1 MQSHCKLKCNKDQ
14 GATQSPAIS
23 PFPFFS
29 YPAFFLQVW
38 NPVAAEAEQGE
49 TC

>member
-1 MQSHCKLKCNKDQ
+1 MHSYYKLKCNKDQ
-14 GATQSPAIS
+14 AATQSPAIS
-23 PFPFFS
+23 PFPFF
-29 YPAFFLQVW
+29 YPAFSLQVW